1 MENHF
6 WIVFLNLN
14 KTQNMVSVQ
23 DAFSILKN
31 SLPEFKEVEYT
42 LLQARNHVL
51 SQALQSPINMPPF
64 KQSTLIFILILNVT
78 IQIWLLYASLNNA
91 LDNNREILIPAF
103 IASLILFL
111 IGFSWL
117 YYLPKGNYRK

>member
-1 MENHF
+1 MSNF
-6 WIVFLNLN
+6 RTSQNKANPNKLNN
-14 KTQNMVSVQ
+14 
-23 DAFSILKN
+23 IL
-31 SLPEFKEVEYT
+31 
-42 LLQARNHVL
+42 
-51 SQALQSPINMPPF
+51 
-64 KQSTLIFILILNVT
+64 STLIFILILNVT

-91 LDNNREILIPAF
+91 LDNNKEILIPAF

>member
-1 MENHF
+1 MSTFRTSKNKANPNK
-6 WIVFLNLN
+6 LNN
-14 KTQNMVSVQ
+14 
-23 DAFSILKN
+23 IL
-31 SLPEFKEVEYT
+31 
-42 LLQARNHVL
+42 
-51 SQALQSPINMPPF
+51 
-64 KQSTLIFILILNVT
+64 STLIFILILNVT

-91 LDNNREILIPAF
+91 LDNNKEILIPAF